1 MDPDTDIGGPNHRF
15 PATNESAIV
24 RIRSG
29 DEQTRERAFESILT
43 SYWKPAYKYIRWKWH
58 ASNEDAKDLTQSF
71 FAVAFEKN
79 YFSAYDP
86 AKASFRTFIRTCL
99 DGFVSNQQK
108 SDKRLKRGGLSEHLV
123 LDFMSAEAELALQ
136 YTAQDLTPED
146 FFHREWVRSFF
157 TVAVERLRER
167 LSSSNRHLHLKL
179 FEIYD
184 LNDDEPD
191 ERVSY
196 AKLAQQFN
204 LDAATVNNYLAAARR
219 EFRKIVLEK
228 LAEITATEEEFRSE
242 ARSLLGL
249 ELK

>member
-29 DEQTRERAFESILT
+29 DQQTRERAFETILI

-58 ASNEDAKDLTQSF
+58 ASNEDAKDLVQGF
-71 FAVAFEKN
+71 FAAALEKN
-79 YFSAYDP
+79 YFAVYDP
-86 AKASFRTFIRTCL
+86 AKASFQTFLRTCL
-99 DGFVSNQQK
+99 DAFVSNQQK
-108 SDKRLKRGGLSEHLV
+108 SNQRLKRGGLSEHLD
-123 LDFMSAEAELALQ
+123 LDFVSAEDELALQ
-136 YTAQDLTPED
+136 STSQQLTPED

-157 TVAVERLRER
+157 TIAVEILRER
-167 LSSSNRHLHLKL
+167 LSSSNRAVQLKL

-184 LNDDEPD
+184 LNDDESSEP
-191 ERVSY
+191 VSY

-204 LDAATVNNYLAAARR
+204 LDAATVNNYLASARR

-228 LAEITATEEEFRSE
+228 LAEITSTEEEFRNE

>member
-15 PATNESAIV
+15 PATNESAIL

-136 YTAQDLTPED
+136 STAQDLTPED

-191 ERVSY
+191 EPVSY

-228 LAEITATEEEFRSE
+228 LGEITATEEEFRNE

>member
-15 PATNESAIV
+15 PATNESAIL

-29 DEQTRERAFESILT
+29 DQEARVRAFETILT

-58 ASNEDAKDLTQSF
+58 ASNEDAKDLIQGF
-71 FAVAFEKN
+71 FAVALEKN
-79 YFSAYDP
+79 YFAAYDP
-86 AKASFRTFIRTCL
+86 KKASFQTFLRTCL

-108 SDKRLKRGGLSEHLV
+108 SNQRLKRGGLCEHLD
-123 LDFMSAEAELALQ
+123 LDFMGAEDELALHSTSQ
-136 YTAQDLTPED
+136 ELTPED
-146 FFHREWVRSFF
+146 FFHREWVRNFF
-157 TVAVERLRER
+157 TVAVESLRER
-167 LSSSNRHLHLKL
+167 LTSSNRTLHLKL

-184 LNDDEPD
+184 LDDQESSEP
-191 ERVSY
+191 VSY

-204 LDAATVNNYLAAARR
+204 LDAATVNNYLASARR

-228 LAEITATEEEFRSE
+228 LGEITATEDEFRNE
-242 ARSLLGL
+242 ARLLLGL

>member
-1 MDPDTDIGGPNHRF
+1 MDPDTDIGGLNHRF

-29 DEQTRERAFESILT
+29 DQQTRHRAFETILT

-58 ASNEDAKDLTQSF
+58 ASNEDAKDLVQGF
-71 FAVAFEKN
+71 FAVALEKN
-79 YFSAYDP
+79 YFGAYDS
-86 AKASFRTFIRTCL
+86 AKASFQTFLRTCL

-108 SDKRLKRGGLSEHLV
+108 SNQRLKRGGLSEHLD
-123 LDFMSAEAELALQ
+123 LDFVSAEAELALQ
-136 YTAQDLTPED
+136 SVAQELTPED

-157 TVAVERLRER
+157 TIAVESLRDRLT
-167 LSSSNRHLHLKL
+167 SSNRAIHLKL

-184 LNDDEPD
+184 LDDDESP
-191 ERVSY
+191 ERISY
-196 AKLAQQFN
+196 AKLAQQFD
-204 LDAATVNNYLAAARR
+204 LDAVTVNNYLASARR

-228 LAEITATEEEFRSE
+228 LGEITANEDEFRNE

>member
-29 DEQTRERAFESILT
+29 DQQMRERAFETILI

-58 ASNEDAKDLTQSF
+58 ASNEDAKDLVQGF
-71 FAVAFEKN
+71 FAVALEKN
-79 YFSAYDP
+79 YFAVYDP
-86 AKASFRTFIRTCL
+86 AKASFQTFLRTCL
-99 DGFVSNQQK
+99 DAFVSNQQK
-108 SDKRLKRGGLSEHLV
+108 SNQRLKRGGLSEHLD
-123 LDFMSAEAELALQ
+123 LDFVSAEDELALQ
-136 YTAQDLTPED
+136 STSQQLTPED

-157 TVAVERLRER
+157 TIAVEILRER
-167 LSSSNRHLHLKL
+167 LASSNRAVQLKL

-184 LNDDEPD
+184 LNDDESSEP
-191 ERVSY
+191 VSY

-204 LDAATVNNYLAAARR
+204 LDAATVNNYLASARR

-228 LAEITATEEEFRSE
+228 LAEITSTEDEFRNE